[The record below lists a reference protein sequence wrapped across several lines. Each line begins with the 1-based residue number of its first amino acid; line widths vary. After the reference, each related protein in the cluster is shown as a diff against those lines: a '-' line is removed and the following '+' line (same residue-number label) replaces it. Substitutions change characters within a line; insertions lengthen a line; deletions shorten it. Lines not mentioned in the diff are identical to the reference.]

1 MKFKKITSVG
11 CGQYIEITEDIEL
24 EFHSD
29 FVGIVDIR
37 VNVGKPTLIILSK
50 ERTMFLPHDYWCF
63 YNRRNIGKTCFCVS
77 PEDLREGDI
86 LRLEFINNNC
96 LMSII
101 NAILPHTMD

>member
-1 MKFKKITSVG
+1 MEIRKITSVD
-11 CGQYIEITEDIEL
+11 CERSIEIAEDIEL
-24 EFHSD
+24 EFQGD

-37 VNVGKPTLIILSK
+37 VNIGKPTLIILSK
-50 ERTMFLPHDYWCF
+50 ERTMFLLHDYWCF

-86 LRLEFINNNC
+86 LRLEFIDNNC